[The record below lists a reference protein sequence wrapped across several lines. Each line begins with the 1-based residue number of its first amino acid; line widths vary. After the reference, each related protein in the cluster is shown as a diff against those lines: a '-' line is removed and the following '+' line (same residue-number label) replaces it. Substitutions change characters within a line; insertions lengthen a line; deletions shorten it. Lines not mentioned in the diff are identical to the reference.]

1 MAGQAWIGRVPN
13 GPKYVLAMLITL
25 GAIVTMVFIAGR
37 IYAGGLLQFGGKVKV
52 REAWR
57 FANQ

>member
-1 MAGQAWIGRVPN
+1 MPN

-25 GAIVTMVFIAGR
+25 GAIVAMVFIAGR
-37 IYAGGLLQFGGKVKV
+37 IHAGGLLQCGGKVEV

-57 FANQ
+57 FVNQ

>member
-1 MAGQAWIGRVPN
+1 MPN

-37 IYAGGLLQFGGKVKV
+37 IHAGGLLQFGGKVEV

-57 FANQ
+57 FVNQ

>member
-1 MAGQAWIGRVPN
+1 
-13 GPKYVLAMLITL
+13 MLITL
-25 GAIVTMVFIAGR
+25 GAIVAMVFIAGR

-57 FANQ
+57 SANQ